1 MKILIMPIKKK
12 FLVVPKIYN
21 VFFFLN
27 LSYTLTKRFELGLRD
42 VLT

>member
-1 MKILIMPIKKK
+1 M
-12 FLVVPKIYN
+12 Y
-21 VFFFLN
+21 FLN